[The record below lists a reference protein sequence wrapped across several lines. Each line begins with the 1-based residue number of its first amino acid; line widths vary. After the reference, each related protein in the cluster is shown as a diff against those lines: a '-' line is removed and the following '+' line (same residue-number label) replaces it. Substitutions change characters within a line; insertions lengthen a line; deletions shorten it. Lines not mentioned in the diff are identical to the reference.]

1 MSECPCIVP
10 NGFPD
15 PYFTCNPSLENP
27 QKRRLVQTS
36 PPSPISFGEIP
47 VLRGAFYN
55 SRIAPDFAVPDRTG
69 KLVHLSDFRGKKAL
83 VITWASWWGCRLDLP
98 GWQKL
103 YTELHDKNFEI
114 IAAAQDTGGEAAA
127 GKRPINSSTFR
138 WASGS
143 TKKAAS
149 SAPPNPPGTGQENQS
164 ANSPTPPQ

>member
-1 MSECPCIVP
+1 VQSLSRK
-10 NGFPD
+10 
-15 PYFTCNPSLENP
+15 PSKTETGS
-27 QKRRLVQTS
+27 TS

-164 ANSPTPPQ
+164 ANSPPQPQ